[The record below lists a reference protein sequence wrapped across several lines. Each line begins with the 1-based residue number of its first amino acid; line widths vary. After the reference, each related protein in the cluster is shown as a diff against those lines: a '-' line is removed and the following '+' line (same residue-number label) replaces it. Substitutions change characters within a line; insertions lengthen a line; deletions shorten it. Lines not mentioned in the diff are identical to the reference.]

1 MLEQEP
7 DSLPRGLVRIHLVI
21 TRAVDVARRC
31 SRAYANG
38 DEPADS
44 PAAAGLADYL
54 QALVSVLHAHHLGED
69 EISFPAL
76 RDRFPGAPWE
86 RLAEE
91 HRAVVPVLA
100 EIEGALAGIR
110 QGPVAAFERL
120 TVTLDRLAALWDPHH
135 RREEEHFS
143 TSALAPLVPQAEQ
156 VDLAARM
163 SAHAKE
169 HVGPDYLV
177 LPFLLYNLEGEE
189 RRAMSAL
196 FPPIVTEQL
205 VPVVWQGQW
214 SAMKPF
220 LLA

>member
-1 MLEQEP
+1 
-7 DSLPRGLVRIHLVI
+7 
-21 TRAVDVARRC
+21 
-31 SRAYANG
+31 
-38 DEPADS
+38 
-44 PAAAGLADYL
+44 AAGLADYL

-163 SAHAKE
+163 SA
-169 HVGPDYLV
+169 
-177 LPFLLYNLEGEE
+177 FLLYNLEGEE